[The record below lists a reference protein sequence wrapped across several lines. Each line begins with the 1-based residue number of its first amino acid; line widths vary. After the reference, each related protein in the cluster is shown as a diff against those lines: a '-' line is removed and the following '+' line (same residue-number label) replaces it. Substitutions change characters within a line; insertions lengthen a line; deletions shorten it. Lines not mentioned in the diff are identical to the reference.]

1 MLRSELSLSKMRRKA
16 MKITREE
23 HIKNMKD
30 VRDLSTDYIP
40 LQFCLKMIADAL
52 IFLLHGEEE

>member
-1 MLRSELSLSKMRRKA
+1 MTKK
-16 MKITREE
+16 E

-52 IFLLHGEEE
+52 IFLLNDRAESEDKE

>member
-1 MLRSELSLSKMRRKA
+1 MEQKNIRRSA
-16 MKITREE
+16 MQITKEE

-40 LQFCLKMIADAL
+40 LQFCLKMIAEAL
-52 IFLLHGEEE
+52 IFLLQGVEE

>member
-1 MLRSELSLSKMRRKA
+1 MLHSGLSLLKMRRKA
-16 MKITREE
+16 MQTTREE

-30 VRDLSTDYIP
+30 VRDLATDYIP

-52 IFLLHGEEE
+52 IFLLQGVEE